1 MREDVFG
8 GEATH
13 EQTFDDIA
21 LLTSS
26 SGIILAFFRELKGE
40 FVAALHAL
48 GCNENVIYMHE

>member
-21 LLTSS
+21 SLTSS
-26 SGIILAFFRELKGE
+26 SDVLLAFFRELSRE
-40 FVAALHAL
+40 FVTALHAL
-48 GCNENVIYMHE
+48 ACDEHVI